1 MDHGAAWMRAVR
13 NYRGVGVAEAL
24 AGAQLTN
31 VVCKYM
37 RKLFTVHQS
46 LLKGNQEYQGRTRDP
61 PSANLVGIPDEEL
74 ALN

>member
-1 MDHGAAWMRAVR
+1 MRAVR

-46 LLKGNQEYQGRTRDP
+46 LLKGNQEYQGRTWDQVTVCRTLLE
-61 PSANLVGIPDEEL
+61 SLTVALEL
-74 ALN
+74 N